1 MFDPVV
7 VMVNVKI
14 EVVAPTALLLLLLL
28 ILSIRAEHA
37 RALIHLLIVQLLGR
51 CGRLLLHETESK
63 SVFCK
68 CRKKGMYLFISLLV
82 VGLDRKPCCCCWCC
96 CW

>member
-51 CGRLLLHETESK
+51 CGRLLLHET
-63 SVFCK
+63 
-68 CRKKGMYLFISLLV
+68 
-82 VGLDRKPCCCCWCC
+82 
-96 CW
+96 